1 MPRSSTY
8 EKLPVNEEE
17 AAQLSSRQLKNN
29 SSSNNN
35 NTNNTDCQL
44 VVQER
49 GFAEKHFDRF
59 TVSPVN
65 SQLSLTE
72 NTSLFGNSNKQTE
85 MSPTQQPPNQ
95 FTFTT
100 FVKAPSSKICSSS
113 GESVSTQALA
123 ENRLRREAK
132 ADPVYQ
138 HQYSQQPKQ
147 QQKNATLNSDI
158 VRVSSDQIAAAT
170 SVDPLAEANTS
181 TISLVDSSSKQQSRK
196 TCLVTNV

>member
-17 AAQLSSRQLKNN
+17 AAQLSTRQLKNN

-35 NTNNTDCQL
+35 NTNNTDCQF

-49 GFAEKHFDRF
+49 GFAEKHFYRF

-123 ENRLRREAK
+123 ENQLRRE

-158 VRVSSDQIAAAT
+158 VRVSSDQIAAAA

-196 TCLVTNV
+196 TCLVTIV